1 MKKLCVLALSLLAL
15 PVLADNNRGFYL
27 GLGASSIEDYQDGVD
42 DVSQIRA
49 AELFGGYKYNDAL
62 GIELRL
68 GSGQSVGSTNVYFDA
83 AGTLQSGSLERE
95 IDSYQSLYY
104 KPELVNDEAKLYAL
118 IGYTHLSSS
127 RRVLDSAG
135 KVIQGESVDGSASGL
150 SYGLGVGFVINEH
163 FNINFEYK
171 NICEDVSGKPN
182 LASVNVDY
190 RF

>member
-42 DVSQIRA
+42 NVSQIRA
-49 AELFGGYKYNDAL
+49 AELFGGYKYNAAL

-68 GSGQSVGSTNVYFDA
+68 GSGQTTGTSNVYFDTT
-83 AGTLQSGSLERE
+83 GTLQSGSLERE

-104 KPELVNDEAKLYAL
+104 KPELANDEAKLYAL
-118 IGYTHLSSS
+118 IGYTNLSSTGTI
-127 RRVLDSAG
+127 LDTTG
-135 KVIQGESVDGSASGL
+135 KVVSTEDTKASGV
-150 SYGLGVGFVINEH
+150 SYGLGIGFVINEH

-171 NICEDVSGKPN
+171 NICEEISGKPN
-182 LASVNVDY
+182 LASINVDY

>member
-15 PVLADNNRGFYL
+15 PALADNNRGFYL
-27 GLGASSIEDYQDGVD
+27 GAGLSSIKDYQDGVD
-42 DVSQIRA
+42 NVSQIRA

-68 GSGQSVGSTNVYFDA
+68 GSGQSTGTTNVYFDSTGA
-83 AGTLQSGSLERE
+83 LQAGNLERE
-95 IDSYQSLYY
+95 IDSYQSIYY
-104 KPELVNDEAKLYAL
+104 RPELVNDEARLYAL

-127 RRVLDSAG
+127 GRVLDSAG
-135 KVIQGESVDGSASGL
+135 KEIAGQTKDGSASGL
-150 SYGLGVGFVINEH
+150 SYGLGIGFVINEH

-171 NICEDVSGKPN
+171 NICEDISGKPN
-182 LASVNVDY
+182 LASVNLDY

>member
-1 MKKLCVLALSLLAL
+1 MKTLCVLALSLLAL
-15 PVLADNNRGFYL
+15 PALADNNQGFYL
-27 GLGASSIEDYQDGVD
+27 GAGASSIKDYQDGVD
-42 DVSQIRA
+42 NLSQIRA

-68 GSGQSVGSTNVYFDA
+68 GSGKKAGTSNVYFDK
-83 AGTLQSGSLERE
+83 AGTLQSGNLERE
-95 IDSYQSLYY
+95 IGSYQSLYY

-118 IGYTHLSSS
+118 LGYTHLSST
-127 RRVLDSAG
+127 RKVFDAAG
-135 KVIQGESVDGSASGL
+135 KVIADEGKDGSASGF
-150 SYGLGVGFVINEH
+150 SYGVGIGFVINEH

-171 NICEDVSGKPN
+171 NISEEVSDKPN